1 MLKATD
7 AKVSCCILL
16 FTEARV
22 GKARVGKLE
31 EDARS
36 HRNCKCVYS
45 LLISKA
51 AAAAAMLDS
60 LVVDEADSRK
70 ATHLA
75 YKSFP
80 GGAYIGDRVC
90 TVL

>member
-45 LLISKA
+45 LLTSKA
-51 AAAAAMLDS
+51 AAAAAMLYS
-60 LVVDEADSRK
+60 LVADGADIAGRQ
-70 ATHLA
+70 LA
-75 YKSFP
+75 SPTRAFQ
-80 GGAYIGDRVC
+80 V
-90 TVL
+90 VLI